1 MTPHE
6 TAIELLKKHTL
17 PFVVGN
23 ESDYLIARNNALN
36 EVTYKLDKS
45 DIFEVVE
52 WHHIY
57 YELKKNKLRKI

>member
-17 PFVVGN
+17 PFEAGN

-57 YELKKNKLRKI
+57 CKLKKNKLRKN